1 MTAVL
6 LAAAML
12 QAWGQAAGQRI
23 VVAVADSVTAEPL
36 AGAVV
41 EMLDEGMELR
51 AYAASGEDGTA
62 VIEGG
67 GKREVSVEGVAA
79 GV

>member
-12 QAWGQAAGQRI
+12 QAWGQTAAGQRI

-51 AYAASGEDGTA
+51 AYATSGEDGTA
-62 VIEGG
+62 V
-67 GKREVSVEGVAA
+67 RTRLPS
-79 GV
+79 